1 MSLSKEYLE
10 QLSHLHNTT
19 KFGSGGT
26 TLPKIVLPYL
36 EKIQSL
42 LDFGSGKGFFSNTIK
57 EHYKDINLYTYD
69 PVTSCIDLPTNVDM
83 TYSSDVLE
91 HIEPAYLKE
100 TLDML
105 FNITTKYQYHLIACH
120 PAKKKLKD
128 GRNAH
133 LIIETPEWWKNKLSK
148 YNWKIVFEKVKEK
161 EKFIQGQQIHMVKYI
176 VLLEKN
182 E

>member
-1 MSLSKEYLE
+1 
-10 QLSHLHNTT
+10 
-19 KFGSGGT
+19 
-26 TLPKIVLPYL
+26 
-36 EKIQSL
+36 
-42 LDFGSGKGFFSNTIK
+42 
-57 EHYKDINLYTYD
+57 
-69 PVTSCIDLPTNVDM
+69 
-83 TYSSDVLE
+83 
-91 HIEPAYLKE
+91 
-100 TLDML
+100 ML

-133 LIIETPEWWKNKLSK
+133 LIVETPDWWKNKLSK

>member
-26 TLPKIVLPYL
+26 NLPSTILPYL
-36 EKIQSL
+36 DKIQSL
-42 LDFGSGKGFFSNTIK
+42 LDFGSGKGYFSNTVK
-57 EHYKDINLYTYD
+57 ELYKEIDLYTYD
-69 PVTSCIDLPTNVDM
+69 PVTSPIELPTSVDM

-91 HIEPAYLKE
+91 HIEPAHLDE

-120 PAKKKLKD
+120 PAKKKLND

-148 YNWKIVFEKVKEK
+148 YNWNIVFEEVKEK
-161 EKFIQGQQIHMVKYI
+161 DRILKDKTMHIVKYI
-176 VLLEKN
+176 VVLEK
-182 E
+182 